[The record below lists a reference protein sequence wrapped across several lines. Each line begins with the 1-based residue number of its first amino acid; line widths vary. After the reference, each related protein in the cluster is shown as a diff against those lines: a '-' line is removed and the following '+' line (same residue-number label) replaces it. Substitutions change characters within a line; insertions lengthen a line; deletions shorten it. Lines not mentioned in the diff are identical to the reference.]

1 MSNKLVANLIKGFSW
16 LLLGVS
22 AILLI
27 FVFTDPLLGDETRPL
42 LERAPRS
49 EILMFWAYFLF
60 ALACFFAALFPLIGV
75 VKNPKGA
82 LKILA
87 IVAAMAAI
95 AGISYSMADTT
106 PIMGTSSTP
115 NPDFSNPSVLS
126 LSDMGL
132 FTTYVLFGV
141 AIASVIFSSVKGLFT
156 K

>member
-1 MSNKLVANLIKGFSW
+1 MSNKLVTNLIKGFSW

-22 AILLI
+22 AVLLI
-27 FVFTDPLLGDETRPL
+27 FVFTDPLLNDDALPL

-49 EILMFWAYFLF
+49 EILMIWAYILF
-60 ALACFFAALFPLIGV
+60 ALACFFAILFPLIGV

-82 LKILA
+82 LKIMG
-87 IVAAMAAI
+87 IVAAMALV

-106 PIMGTSSTP
+106 PIIGTSSTP
-115 NPDFSNPSVLS
+115 NPDFSSPAVLS

-132 FTTYVLFGV
+132 FTTYVLFGL
-141 AIASVIFSSVKGLFT
+141 AIASVLFSSVKGLFT